1 MPLCFLSQLFLDL
14 QLLREEHYT
23 ASLVHTHDTDLR
35 ATMNMAVGNGVI
47 AAGQDG
53 TCCVMKYKRNTQG
66 EETKATGK
74 ESGSFESQVFASA
87 SEYFLCFFF

>member
-1 MPLCFLSQLFLDL
+1 MALVFQLFLDL
-14 QLLREEHYT
+14 QLIRGEHYT

-35 ATMNMAVGNGVI
+35 ATMNMAVGKGVI

-53 TCCVMKYKRNTQG
+53 TCCLMKFKRSKQE

-74 ESGSFESQVFASA
+74 EGEAS
-87 SEYFLCFFF
+87 C

>member
-1 MPLCFLSQLFLDL
+1 MCFCLSQLFLDL
-14 QLLREEHYT
+14 QLIREEHYA

-53 TCCVMKYKRNTQG
+53 TCCVMKYKRSKRA
-66 EETKATGK
+66 EETTAAGK
-74 ESGSFESQVFASA
+74 EGEDLKVKYLHSHQSIF
-87 SEYFLCFFF
+87 